1 MKLRIDFM
9 QRWMNMK
16 SKEKQP
22 HFLKIVYFDEGSAL
36 DYLEAAYGGKYDK
49 ISSDIVNSVK
59 KIAGEVSAEA
69 STDPKILSFVVDSL
83 FGLKGKIGGS
93 SSYNR
98 DKDKKVSETISS
110 TVLSNFINE
119 VFSDKEDDKDTKNNF
134 GIFSNTR
141 LAFIPDSVTYLKMIA
156 PMLKIIREEFLQNDM
171 PIQLSAL
178 DQIFSEAKGYY
189 DLISIEDDKKVFRF
203 NFDALRNNYRLNDL
217 TKMNIK
223 IVGIKVGECT
233 ETQLDWQAEFSEDQ
247 REVQQTDTRSAF
259 ENILEREQGNTDE
272 EPPNNN
278 EKKLSV
284 YDVILAGVV
293 NDEN

>member
-1 MKLRIDFM
+1 MTK
-9 QRWMNMK
+9 NK
-16 SKEKQP
+16 GTQP

-36 DYLEAAYGGKYDK
+36 DYLEAAHGGRYDK
-49 ISSDIVNSVK
+49 VSSDIIQSVK

-93 SSYNR
+93 GSYNR
-98 DKDKKVSETISS
+98 DKDKKISETVSS
-110 TVLSNFINE
+110 TVLSNFIDE
-119 VFSDKEDDKDTKNNF
+119 IFGDKDGDENTRKNF

-156 PMLKIIREEFLQNDM
+156 PMLKIIREESLGNDM

-189 DLISIEDDKKVFRF
+189 DLVSIEEDRKVFRF

-233 ETQLDWQAEFSEDQ
+233 ESQLDWEAEFSEDQ
-247 REVQQTDTRSAF
+247 SEVQQTDTRSAF
-259 ENILEREQGNTDE
+259 ENILGREQGHTDE
-272 EPPNNN
+272 ELPNNN
-278 EKKLSV
+278 EKKLSI
-284 YDVILAGVV
+284 YDVILAGVA
-293 NDEN
+293 NDGN